1 MDKPAEGASPAG
13 SGRRSVALENKNG
26 GCDIPTLI
34 KSQYDHLG
42 RTHRRIGDYV
52 LNHADAV
59 CFQSLKQ
66 TAAAA
71 GTTEATVLKFCGQLG
86 FTGFLHFKR
95 ELQGYVKQRM
105 SPNETFSASLHAARQ
120 EPEIRRRIIETEKQS
135 LDLTYS
141 AATPERLDAFV
152 SALCRAGRVFV
163 VGHHIS
169 ELIARSLALKLQRVG
184 MESCLVDINNYY
196 DVERAVVFAREG
208 DLFVLIS
215 FPTYSPKVRS
225 LAEYLG
231 SAGIAMAC
239 ITDRYSSP
247 IAAHASA
254 VLVCNSDHELFYNS
268 VTAAVSLASM
278 VGAALALAEPERAEA
293 CQKRKDDFYRAYR
306 EGAARYR
313 TEQDDML

>member
-1 MDKPAEGASPAG
+1 M
-13 SGRRSVALENKNG
+13 ENKNG

-34 KSQYDHLG
+34 KSQYDHLS

-231 SAGIAMAC
+231 SAAWN
-239 ITDRYSSP
+239 YSK
-247 IAAHASA
+247 
-254 VLVCNSDHELFYNS
+254 N
-268 VTAAVSLASM
+268 
-278 VGAALALAEPERAEA
+278 
-293 CQKRKDDFYRAYR
+293 
-306 EGAARYR
+306 
-313 TEQDDML
+313 

>member
-1 MDKPAEGASPAG
+1 M
-13 SGRRSVALENKNG
+13 ENKNG

-34 KSQYDHLG
+34 KSQYDHLS

-66 TAAAA
+66 TAAA

>member
-1 MDKPAEGASPAG
+1 M
-13 SGRRSVALENKNG
+13 ALDNKNG
-26 GCDIPTLI
+26 ICDVPALI
-34 KSQYDHLG
+34 MDRYDRMS

-59 CFQSLKQ
+59 CFQSLRQ

-86 FTGFLHFKR
+86 FSGFLHFKR

-105 SPNETFSASLHAARQ
+105 SPNETLSASLHAARQ
-120 EPEIRRRIIETEKQS
+120 EPGIRQRIIETEKQS
-135 LDLTYS
+135 LELTY
-141 AATPERLDAFV
+141 AAVTPESLDTFV
-152 SALCRAGRVFV
+152 SVLRQAERVFV

-169 ELIARSLALKLQRVG
+169 ELVARGLLRKLQRVG
-184 MESCLVDINNYY
+184 VETYLVDINHYY
-196 DVERAVVFAREG
+196 DVEQAAVFAREG

-215 FPTYSPKVRS
+215 FPAYSPKVRS

-231 SAGIAMAC
+231 NAGIATAC

-247 IAAHASA
+247 IAARASA

-268 VTAAVSLASM
+268 VTAAVSLVSM
-278 VGAALALAEPERAEA
+278 IGAALALAEPERVEA
-293 CQKRKDDFYRAYR
+293 YQKRTDDFYRAYR

>member
-1 MDKPAEGASPAG
+1 M
-13 SGRRSVALENKNG
+13 ALENKNG
-26 GCDIPTLI
+26 ICDVPALI
-34 KSQYDHLG
+34 ESQYDRLS

-52 LNHADAV
+52 LNHTDAV
-59 CFQSLKQ
+59 CFQSLKE

-95 ELQGYVKQRM
+95 ELQGYVKRRM
-105 SPNETFSASLHAARQ
+105 SPNETLSASLHAARR
-120 EPEIRRRIIETEKQS
+120 EPGIHRRIIETEKQS
-135 LDLTYS
+135 LDLTYA
-141 AATPERLDAFV
+141 AATPENLEAFV
-152 SALCRAGRVFV
+152 SALRRADRVFV

-169 ELIARSLALKLQRVG
+169 ELVARSLVRKLQRVG
-184 MESCLVDINNYY
+184 VESCLVDINNYY
-196 DVERAVVFAREG
+196 DVEQAVVFSREG

-231 SAGIAMAC
+231 GAGIATAC

-247 IAAHASA
+247 IAARASA

-268 VTAAVSLASM
+268 VTAAVSLVSM
-278 VGAALALAEPERAEA
+278 IAAALALAEPERVEA
-293 CQKRKDDFYRAYR
+293 YQKRTDDFYRAYR